1 MTVLV
6 LTGQFRSGVHLPAGP
21 RVAYCGADPGL
32 VMSYLYFIVSSND
45 DVTQTWYSCC
55 SSSSVS
61 SVSST
66 EAAVS
71 MLMGDCRVPDS
82 EIE

>member
-1 MTVLV
+1 ME
-6 LTGQFRSGVHLPAGP
+6 LTGQFRGCVHLPAGP

-32 VMSYLYFIVSSND
+32 VMSHFFIVSSND
-45 DVTQTWYSCC
+45 DMTQTWYSCC

-61 SVSST
+61 SVSRT